1 VVDCF
6 LESELKGSIVEIT
19 VHKGCRETVLSVD
32 GVENP
37 TIEVI
42 KAALLKI
49 IDCGDVS
56 LYRML
61 LDVVD
66 VEGVDSDGF
75 MCGQC
80 GDFVYSSSLS
90 V

>member
-1 VVDCF
+1 V
-6 LESELKGSIVEIT
+6 K
-19 VHKGCRETVLSVD
+19 
-32 GVENP
+32 NP

-49 IDCGDVS
+49 IDSGDVS

-75 MCGQC
+75 TCGQC
-80 GDFVYSSSLS
+80 RDFVYSSSLS

>member
-1 VVDCF
+1 
-6 LESELKGSIVEIT
+6 VEI
-19 VHKGCRETVLSVD
+19 VVYKGCRETVLSID

-37 TIEVI
+37 TVEVI

-49 IDCGDVS
+49 IDSGDVS

-61 LDVVD
+61 LDVVEVSGFD
-66 VEGVDSDGF
+66 ADDGYS
-75 MCGQC
+75 CGSC
-80 GDFVYSSSLS
+80 GDFVYSTTLS